1 MVGRGREGLSLDAVR
16 LCLFMIPVLVLTM
29 EVEAVSDRAKDSRDA
44 DTRLGRRRCESGR
57 KSLLGL
63 RPLCLVS
70 SLLQDPSLY

>member
-1 MVGRGREGLSLDAVR
+1 MVGRGREGLSLDVVR

-29 EVEAVSDRAKDSRDA
+29 EVEAVSDRAKD
-44 DTRLGRRRCESGR
+44 RLGRRRCESGR